1 MSHSVSVWQ
10 PWVTHH
16 GCDPVRSPFKHT
28 CCREHRWLMAFN
40 CHTLGPTMEFLQAMA
55 CSPWAAPSL
64 EHSRGAT
71 LAFPVST
78 LLAGTTNCNG
88 TESHPAEHPI
98 RKPTLQRSRYGSGPM
113 SMGSVISYTVLFTQN
128 WPHRVLERLS
138 EVTAKSAAQ
147 RQ

>member
-1 MSHSVSVWQ
+1 
-10 PWVTHH
+10 
-16 GCDPVRSPFKHT
+16 
-28 CCREHRWLMAFN
+28 MAV
-40 CHTLGPTMEFLQAMA
+40 TLGTHYGVPASHDFPGLLPVFQ
-55 CSPWAAPSL
+55 
-64 EHSRGAT
+64 HSRGAT

-78 LLAGTTNCNG
+78 LSAGATNCNG

-113 SMGSVISYTVLFTQN
+113 SMGSVISYTVLFTRN
-128 WPHRVLERLS
+128 WPHRVLERLT